1 MQGMLLLLT
10 ALSFAAEPIATER
23 SSAQDYA
30 DGYALGTAHAQN
42 VAVAEWGLYGA
53 AGSCVGPVGCAGVLA
68 GAMLIDP
75 AQLRPLVGKA
85 PVPQVE
91 LGNLPPPPSYVL
103 HDQAWAQGYETGWD
117 ERVQRRRTAWAVVGG
132 VAVPAMAVT
141 AYISL
146 VSVTLW
152 STNNL

>member
-1 MQGMLLLLT
+1 MFLLLT
-10 ALSFAAEPIATER
+10 TLASAAERT
-23 SSAQDYA
+23 SAQDYA

-53 AGSCVGPVGCAGVLA
+53 AGSCVGPIGCAGVVA
-68 GAMLIDP
+68 GAMLVDP
-75 AQLRPLVGKA
+75 ADLRPVIGNS

-91 LGNLPPPPSYVL
+91 LDNLPASPSYVVY
-103 HDQAWAQGYETGWD
+103 QEVWAQGYEAGWD
-117 ERVQRRRTAWAVVGG
+117 ARVQRRRTAWAVAGG

-141 AYISL
+141 AY
-146 VSVTLW
+146 VSVVSVVLW